1 MTRAFIDTSVLLY
14 LISGDAA
21 RVQCV
26 KEILAAKSVINVQ
39 VYNEFAAVARR
50 KIGLALSE
58 ISEILTTISL
68 VCGDPLALDFV
79 THKRAI
85 AIAERYK
92 FSFYDSLIVAAA
104 IEAKCQLLYCEDLQH
119 GQIIADQLKII
130 NPFKAMAKLS

>member
-14 LISGDAA
+14 LISGDSA
-21 RVQCV
+21 RADTV
-26 KEILAAKSVINVQ
+26 KEILAAKSVINIQ

-68 VCGDPLALDFV
+68 VCGDPLALDFA
-79 THKRAI
+79 THKRGLI
-85 AIAERYK
+85 IAERYK

-104 IEAKCQLLYCEDLQH
+104 IEAKCHTLYCEDLQH
-119 GQIIADQLKII
+119 GQIIADQLQII
-130 NPFKAMAKLS
+130 NPFKAAPKLS